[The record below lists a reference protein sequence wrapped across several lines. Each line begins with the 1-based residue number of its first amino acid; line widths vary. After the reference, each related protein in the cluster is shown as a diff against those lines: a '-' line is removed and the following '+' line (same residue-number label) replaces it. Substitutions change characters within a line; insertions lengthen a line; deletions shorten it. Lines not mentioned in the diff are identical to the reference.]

1 MVQRYIKKF
10 RNRGGAVKRA
20 IANATA
26 QALLIRCPNLVSEI
40 NLCSS
45 FWAQSLFR
53 IIGFQKCRKTSSA
66 VEIPD
71 SSRTE
76 IEYLFLHGIVDTA
89 ERYKIPLSLIL
100 NLDQTPL
107 KYIPVGKEMMALS
120 GGKSITIEGSS
131 DKCFITGT
139 FGITMHGGFLFMHL
153 IYRGKTVQSPPR
165 LKFPQGFCLSANEKH
180 FSDQYE
186 SIKYLEEVI
195 VLHFKKKR

>member
-1 MVQRYIKKF
+1 MVHRHIKKF
-10 RNRGGAVKRA
+10 RNRGGAVKRT

-45 FWAQSLFR
+45 FLAQSLFR
-53 IIGFQKCRKTSSA
+53 TIGFQKRRKTSSA
-66 VEIPD
+66 VDIPD

-107 KYIPVGKEMMALS
+107 KYIPVGREMMALS
-120 GGKSITIEGSS
+120 GGKSVTIEGSS
-131 DKCFITGT
+131 DKCCITRT
-139 FGITMHGGFLFMHL
+139 FGITIHGEFLFIHL
-153 IYRGKTVQSPPR
+153 FYRRKTMLSPPR
-165 LKFPQGFCLSANEKH
+165 FKFPQGFCISANEKH
-180 FSDQYE
+180 FSGRCE
-186 SIKYLEEVI
+186 SVKYLEEVI
-195 VLHFKKKR
+195 VLYFKKKR